1 MDFDPLVQTFSTKFA
16 GLTGGCGKGIVAVLL
31 LVGLVLMIIDIVGRP
46 LSPFGHPH
54 PSWCM

>member
-16 GLTGGCGKGIVAVLL
+16 GLTGDAGKGIVAVLL
-31 LVGLVLMIIDIVGRP
+31 LVGLVLMIIGYRGAP